1 MFKNSLVREIVVVLM
16 LKLLL
21 IFGLWYAFFR
31 QPADREMTGQEVGQV
46 LFGPAPQRSGTT
58 PQNR

>member
-1 MFKNSLVREIVVVLM
+1 M